1 MEENYSSIFVRNIIQ
16 IAKHNNISIGKLEK
30 KIGVSTGYLSRVC
43 GGIKSIGLDKTLA
56 ICKCLN
62 MSIYD
67 ILNYDC
73 THAEIEDI
81 DKQID
86 ELKSKR
92 DSLIDNIKTPDIA
105 NIEIDKIL
113 PAIPTKIVN
122 TLKRNSIYTLN
133 DLLKEGVSWKD
144 LVCIRNF
151 GKVNTARFVATLI
164 YTFGINMAD
173 ETTTDEGFSNINS
186 YLEELRKSCYG
197 CQKWDLSAYYRQQ
210 LIRKRRNNHGSSV

>member
-16 IAKHNNISIGKLEK
+16 IAKHNNIPIGKLEK

-43 GGIKSIGLDKTLA
+43 GGVKSIGLDKTLA

-113 PAIPTKIVN
+113 PAMIDLICLETSHDPN
-122 TLKRNSIYTLN
+122 T
-133 DLLKEGVSWKD
+133 
-144 LVCIRNF
+144 
-151 GKVNTARFVATLI
+151 TLI
-164 YTFGINMAD
+164 GALDYAERIVSGEIND
-173 ETTTDEGFSNINS
+173 ELDSLFVGWRK
-186 YLEELRKSCYG
+186 ELRDRG
-197 CQKWDLSAYYRQQ
+197 A
-210 LIRKRRNNHGSSV
+210 I